1 MHTTNKTFIPSAV
14 IIAGWSG
21 SGKTTF
27 LEKLLPLLKKKNLKV
42 GTVKHH
48 HAALEIDKE
57 GKDTYRHRKAGADRT
72 IISSPDNVAI
82 MMGSDHDPLLDELL
96 PFMQGMDIVIVEGYK
111 RERRPKIEIF
121 RSDVHEKPRFL
132 NDPDLIAIA
141 SDTKLDLNVPVFDLN
156 NPEGVADFICKYFN
170 LSPVAETADPKP

>member
-1 MHTTNKTFIPSAV
+1 MLIINDTSIPPAV

-21 SGKTTF
+21 SGKTT
-27 LEKLLPLLKKKNLKV
+27 LVEKLLPLLKKRNLKV

-57 GKDTYRHRKAGADRT
+57 GKDTYRHRRAGADRT
-72 IISSPDNVAI
+72 IISSPDSIVM

-111 RERRPKIEIF
+111 RENRPKIEIF
-121 RSDVHEKPRFL
+121 RSAVHEKPRFIH
-132 NDPDLIAIA
+132 DPDLIAVA
-141 SDTKLDLNVPVFDLN
+141 SDTKLDLSVPVFDLD
-156 NPEGVADFICKYFN
+156 NPEGLADFICEYFN
-170 LSPVAETADPKP
+170 LPLKP

>member
-1 MHTTNKTFIPSAV
+1 MPPAV

-21 SGKTTF
+21 SGKTT
-27 LEKLLPLLKKKNLKV
+27 LVEKLLPLLKKKDLKV

-72 IISSPDNVAI
+72 ILSSPDNIAMI
-82 MMGSDHDPLLDELL
+82 MGSDHDPHLDELL
-96 PFMQGMDIVIVEGYK
+96 PFMHGLDIVIVEGYK
-111 RERRPKIEIF
+111 KEKRPKIEIF
-121 RSDVHEKPRFL
+121 RSSVHETPRFI

-141 SDTKLDLNVPVFDLN
+141 SDTKLDLKVPVFDLD
-156 NPEGVADFICKYFN
+156 NPDGLAEFICDYFN
-170 LSPVAETADPKP
+170 LTREP

>member
-1 MHTTNKTFIPSAV
+1 MKYEMPPAV

-27 LEKLLPLLKKKNLKV
+27 VERLLPLLKKKNLKV

-48 HAALEIDKE
+48 HANLEIDKE
-57 GKDTYRHRKAGADRT
+57 GKDSYRHRKAGADRT
-72 IISSPDNVAI
+72 IISSLNSVAMI
-82 MMGSDHDPLLDELL
+82 MGSDHDPRLDELL

-111 RERRPKIEIF
+111 REKRPKIEIF
-121 RSDVHEKPRFL
+121 RSVVHENPRFL
-132 NDPDLIAIA
+132 HDPDLIAIA
-141 SDTKLDLNVPVFDLN
+141 SDTKLDLKVPLFDLD

-170 LSPVAETADPKP
+170 LQWKP